1 MAGVNDTLIQAA
13 GEAIEFAYA
22 PYSGFKV
29 GAALLTS
36 DGRVFTGANVENASF
51 SLTIC
56 AERVALVKA
65 VTEGARE
72 FEKLALA
79 TTADKPVLPCGACLQ
94 ALAEFAPDLIII
106 AGSENGPVEYRL
118 TDLLTTPFKIEEE
131 YEH

>member
-13 GEAIEFAYA
+13 GEAIECAYA

-56 AERVALVKA
+56 AERVALLKA

-79 TTADKPVLPCGACLQ
+79 TTGDKPVLPCGACLQ

-106 AGSENGPVEYRL
+106 AGSGDGPAEYRL
-118 TDLLTTPFKIEEE
+118 SDLLPTPFAIEDE

>member
-13 GEAIEFAYA
+13 GDAIECAYA

-36 DGRVFTGANVENASF
+36 DGRVFTGANVENASL

-79 TTADKPVLPCGACLQ
+79 TTADNPVSPCGACLQ
-94 ALAEFAPDLIII
+94 ALAEFAPELVII
-106 AGSENGPVEYRL
+106 AGSDDGPVEYL
-118 TDLLTTPFKIEEE
+118 LSDLLPKPFRVEDE